1 MTDLHHHQDTFLI
14 PALEGIRKALRCG
27 DANFAWSAIC
37 SGVEQGF
44 VTPDEVPQLYSD
56 EITRARTSL
65 FARRYGIWATL
76 IVAWSAWL
84 TIGQG
89 ITFWTPAIFVA
100 LILMSIFAPIRH
112 ILGAARFKAELRRL
126 TP

>member
-1 MTDLHHHQDTFLI
+1 MATCRYCRGVYPQDQF
-14 PALEGIRKALRCG
+14 IRGNGPRYLVCVRC
-27 DANFAWSAIC
+27 
-37 SGVEQGF
+37 GVEQGF

-76 IVAWSAWL
+76 IVPWSAWL

-89 ITFWTPAIFVA
+89 ITFWTPAILVA
-100 LILMSIFAPIRH
+100 LILLTVLAPIRH

>member
-1 MTDLHHHQDTFLI
+1 MATCRYCRGVYPQDQF
-14 PALEGIRKALRCG
+14 IRGNGPRYLVCVRC
-27 DANFAWSAIC
+27 
-37 SGVEQGF
+37 GVEQGF
-44 VTPDEVPQLYSD
+44 VTEDEVPQLYSD

-76 IVAWSAWL
+76 IVAWSGWL
-84 TIGQG
+84 TMGQG
-89 ITFWTPAIFVA
+89 ITFWTPAILVA
-100 LILMSIFAPIRH
+100 LILMSILAPIRH